1 MSHPPMKPGMIE
13 AEHRRWAAGDLA
25 LESGEVIRDCEL
37 SYVTHGALNEG
48 RSNAILVAVSLSG
61 NHHRLD
67 FLIGPGRAL
76 DTEHNFIV
84 CVDAL
89 GNGLSASPSNSA
101 AQPGGRFPRFSI
113 RDMVHS
119 QYRLLTEELRID
131 ALHAVIGASMGGM
144 QALQWAVSHPQFMQA
159 IVAMTP
165 MARTAAWSVAVV
177 ETGRRA
183 LMADP
188 AWNGEAF
195 TDYPARGWRA
205 WTGVMSVLANRTPA
219 ALIDLFDKPL
229 DALGWMDKLT
239 ADNRA
244 NGFDATDWLY
254 QSWAYEAHDV
264 GSTPG
269 FGGDTTAALESIRA
283 RALILAPPLDL
294 FNPMQCAHEAADAIP
309 DATLVEIPSA
319 QGHQS
324 AANVDADDV
333 QFLNEEIGDF
343 LHAVTGDKTE

>member
-1 MSHPPMKPGMIE
+1 MIE
-13 AEHRRWAAGDLA
+13 AEHRRWAAGDLT
-25 LESGEVIRDCEL
+25 LESGEVIRGCEL
-37 SYVTHGALNEG
+37 SYATHGELNEA
-48 RSNAILVAVSLSG
+48 RSNAVLVAVSLSG

-76 DTEHNFIV
+76 DPEHNFIV
-84 CVDAL
+84 CVDPL

-101 AQPGGRFPRFSI
+101 AQPGMRFPRFSI

-119 QYRLLTEELRID
+119 QFRLLTEELRID
-131 ALHAVIGASMGGM
+131 ALQAVIGASMGGM
-144 QALQWAVSHPQFMQA
+144 QALQWAVSHPQFMRA

-195 TDYPARGWRA
+195 TGYPARGWRA

-219 ALIDLFDKPL
+219 ALVDLFEKPL

-254 QSWAYEAHDV
+254 QSWAYQAHDV
-264 GSTPG
+264 GGTPG

-309 DATLVEIPSA
+309 DATLVEIPSS

-324 AANVDADDV
+324 AANVEAEDV
-333 QFLNEEIGDF
+333 QFLNEEIRDF